1 MQGLKPPNSDQ
12 VYFLR
17 LKQEFNS
24 YLFMKNEASS
34 SIILFQDKQTRN
46 IAGEVKLSKLDQD
59 KNSNYFDDFE

>member
-1 MQGLKPPNSDQ
+1 
-12 VYFLR
+12 
-17 LKQEFNS
+17 
-24 YLFMKNEASS
+24 MKNEASS